1 MKYFY
6 INNIKFNYTLE
17 FQNNNL
23 AETTWKQDAALIE
36 YCKTVVGIN
45 IPHYCYHKSLSIS
58 GNCRMCLIE
67 LANSPKPI
75 VSCSMSAKSSLMNN
89 RIFTN
94 SPLVKKA
101 RENVLEFLLLNHPLD
116 CPICD
121 QGGECDLQD
130 QSFFFGLS
138 KKRFYN
144 FKRIVTDKNIGPIVK
159 TVMTR
164 CIHCTRCVRFA
175 SEIAGIDDLGMFGRG
190 LTSEIGTY
198 ITKTFQSELSGN
210 IIDLCPVG
218 ALTSKPYP
226 FTYRSWELKNFNSI
240 DFSNGFGLNIQSYL
254 KNNKI
259 IKILPDYVNQ
269 ETNWITDK
277 TRFSFDGMFSP
288 ERILKGYVMNGK
300 NSLESSKTWE
310 FLFDEILKTLYFQD
324 HLTKHLLSINKL
336 TIIITTNIS
345 LEVLNLLIL
354 LTKKYAFIKLKK
366 VEGNLINTDIESN
379 FLLKSTLK
387 NNQLSN
393 AKLCLLIGINTR
405 YEGSTLNIKLKQ
417 RYSKGNFK
425 ILNINAL
432 TDITIPT
439 SYLSLN
445 LKTLSTIAE
454 GNNLFCQELLND
466 SNPLI
471 ILSSEIFNRKDSKDI
486 SVLLEN
492 IKKNLT
498 NYYTNWNNL
507 NILNSTI
514 NQTGTYYLQNIKSI
528 SDNDFFNP
536 GGFYCI
542 NTSMNNLNFKKLIN
556 LKLLNYFEDLMT
568 KTPTFLIE
576 QNNGFPKTIP
586 KQFVNKYKIYQYI
599 NLPNNIF
606 FESTGTFLNT
616 EGIFKKNIKFIP
628 TIKQTREDWQIIRKL
643 FANTKKI
650 SFISNFKYNTL
661 ISYNNK
667 TFLKYKNYIGF
678 LYFTNQILSN
688 KNYSI
693 NKETSI
699 TLNLHIN
706 NKFKTKKNK
715 IYTTKL
721 KLWLHDFYIG
731 GKDFYSKYSLTMIQC
746 SKSYRLEKTNFS
758 YNINT
763 F

>member
-23 AETTWKQDAALIE
+23 DEATWKQDAALIE

-75 VSCSMSAKSSLMNN
+75 VSCSMNAKSSLMNN
-89 RIFTN
+89 KIFTN

-198 ITKTFQSELSGN
+198 VNKTFQSELSGN

-226 FTYRSWELKNFNSI
+226 FTYRSWELKNVNSI
-240 DFSNGFGLNIQSYL
+240 DFSNGFGVDLQVYL
-254 KNNKI
+254 KNNKV
-259 IKILPDYVNQ
+259 IKVLPDYANQ
-269 ETNWITDK
+269 EINWITDK

-288 ERILKGYVMNGK
+288 ERILNGYSISGN
-300 NSLESSKTWE
+300 NSLEASKTWAS
-310 FLFDEILKTLYFQD
+310 LFEEIVKTLYFQD
-324 HLTKHLLSINKL
+324 HLIKHLLNVKKL
-336 TIIITTNIS
+336 TIIFTPNIS

-354 LTKKYAFIKLKK
+354 LTKKYSFIKLRKL
-366 VEGNLINTDIESN
+366 EGNLINNDIESN

-387 NNQLSN
+387 NNYLS
-393 AKLCLLIGINTR
+393 ASKLCLLIGVNTR
-405 YEGSTLNIKLKQ
+405 YEGATLNLKLKQ

-425 ILNINAL
+425 MLNINAI
-432 TDITIPT
+432 TDLTIPT

-445 LKTLSTIAE
+445 LKTLNSIAE
-454 GNNLFCQELLND
+454 GNNLFCQELLNN
-466 SNPLI
+466 SNPII

-486 SVLLEN
+486 STLIEN
-492 IKKNLT
+492 IKNTLT
-498 NYYTNWNNL
+498 TYYTNWNNL
-507 NILNSTI
+507 NVLNLSI
-514 NQTGTYYLQNIKSI
+514 NQAGISYLQNIKAV
-528 SDNDFFNP
+528 SDNDLLNN

-542 NTSMNNLNFKKLIN
+542 NASMNDLNFKKVIN
-556 LKLLNYFEDLMT
+556 LKLLNYFTNST
-568 KTPTFLIE
+568 KTPTFYIE
-576 QNNGFPKTIP
+576 QNNGFPRTIS
-586 KQFVNKYKIYQYI
+586 KQFLNKCEIYQYV
-599 NLPNNIF
+599 NLPNNLF
-606 FESTGTFLNT
+606 FESTGTYLNT

-628 TIKQTREDWQIIRKL
+628 ALKQTREDWQIIRKL

-650 SFISNFKYNTL
+650 SFISNFKYNTML
-661 ISYNNK
+661 SYNNK
-667 TFLKYKNYIGF
+667 TFLKYKNFIGF
-678 LYFTNQILSN
+678 LYYTNQVLTN
-688 KNYSI
+688 KNYYM

-699 TLNLHIN
+699 ALNLNIN
-706 NKFKTKKNK
+706 NKFKTKKSK
-715 IYTTKL
+715 VFTTKF

-731 GKDFYSKYSLTMIQC
+731 GKDLYSKYSLTMINC

-758 YNINT
+758 YNINS